1 MPSRR
6 TPTIAP
12 WASRDR
18 PNSRGDATRMSIL
31 LAAEEMFAEFGI
43 AAVPLRDI
51 GNAAGQKNN
60 VAVQYHFGDRENLVR
75 EIAAHRAR
83 ASEAMRSELLA
94 ELLASGRTPQVRD
107 VVSAF
112 MASLTCHLE
121 PGNHYLA
128 FLSRYS
134 AERGDY
140 AGLEGIVGSAGS
152 TVPTFVAMMRRL
164 LPDLP
169 RAVVEERWMVMMTSA
184 VTTLARYQAASRT
197 GSLPGTL
204 PELTEDLV
212 SFFTAALQAPTAG

>member
-1 MPSRR
+1 
-6 TPTIAP
+6 
-12 WASRDR
+12 
-18 PNSRGDATRMSIL
+18 MSIL

-51 GNAAGQKNN
+51 GSAAGQKNN

-75 EIAAHRAR
+75 EIAAYRAR

-94 ELLASGRTPQVRD
+94 GLLASGRAPQVRD

-112 MASLTCHLE
+112 IASLTCHLE

-134 AERGDY
+134 AERGHY
-140 AGLEGIVGSAGS
+140 ASLDGIVGSAGS

-164 LPDLP
+164 MPDLS

-184 VTTLARYQAASRT
+184 VTTLARYQEASRT
-197 GSLPGTL
+197 GSLPRAL
-204 PELTEDLV
+204 PELIEDLV